1 MTHSIRSAGVPARCA
16 GDVIDSI
23 GTRVTG
29 TPVTGMPVTGTPHEH
44 RACVSVVVRYR
55 DGVVAIRSRDHVRGP
70 DNPGSRESTESS
82 GAA

>member
-29 TPVTGMPVTGTPHEH
+29 TPVTGTPHEH
-44 RACVSVVVRYR
+44 RTCVSVVVRYR
-55 DGVVAIRSRDHVRGP
+55 DRVVAIRSRDHVRGP